1 MEQVRVENSKSDYH
15 EGLIE
20 IYKHT
25 RLVTNKHIY
34 KVSSGMHIIS
44 VQEQWTGGIVYLHF
58 DMTFTQKENA
68 SYANCLV
75 AASQVISFYLHIPF
89 LILPSND

>member
-1 MEQVRVENSKSDYH
+1 
-15 EGLIE
+15 
-20 IYKHT
+20 
-25 RLVTNKHIY
+25 
-34 KVSSGMHIIS
+34 MHIIS